1 MDDSNIAEFG
11 ISRELYE
18 RIVELR
24 RDLHRHPELSHK
36 EERTAN
42 RLSEQ
47 LKALGIPHR
56 IGVAGTGVVAD
67 LPGRFSG
74 PSVALRA
81 DTDALPILEETG
93 LPFASKQTG
102 VMHACGHDGHSSMLI
117 GAAAMLAQGEP
128 PPLPVRFIW
137 QPAEEV
143 GEGAQEMIRA
153 GVLENIGMIFGGH
166 LDRRYP
172 AGVLIVTDGPVNAS
186 TDTFHIRIQGQ
197 QGHGARPHEA
207 CDAIVVASLM
217 ITALQTI
224 VSREVDPAHP
234 SVISVGAFH
243 AGKAP
248 NVIAGSA
255 ELDGTIRAQDKKVR
269 SHLKS
274 SISRM
279 AQAIGQ
285 LHGAQVSVEFKF
297 GTPSVVNT
305 PEMAELARSA
315 AAQVVGPERVVA
327 LHTANMGGE
336 DFSYYLDQV
345 PGCYIR
351 FGGQIPDLEGFPA
364 HSSQFDFDERALA
377 AGAAWFA
384 RVTHLAGDSLLNQ

>member
-1 MDDSNIAEFG
+1 MNDSNISEFG
-11 ISRELYE
+11 VSRELYQM
-18 RIVELR
+18 IVELR
-24 RDLHRHPELSHK
+24 RDLHRYPELSHK
-36 EERTAN
+36 EERTAK

-56 IGVAGTGVVAD
+56 TGVSGTGVVAD

-74 PSVALRA
+74 PSIALRA
-81 DTDALPILEETG
+81 DTDALPILEETE
-93 LPFASKQTG
+93 LPFASEQAG
-102 VMHACGHDGHSSMLI
+102 IMHACGHDGHSSMLV

-143 GEGAQEMIRA
+143 GEGAQEMIRD
-153 GVLENIGMIFGGH
+153 GVLENVGMIFGGH
-166 LDRRYP
+166 LDRHYP
-172 AGVLIVTDGPVNAS
+172 AGTLIVTDGPVNAS
-186 TDTFHIRIQGQ
+186 TDTFHIRIRGQ

-234 SVISVGAFH
+234 SVISVGSFH
-243 AGKAP
+243 AGSAP

-255 ELDGTIRAQDKKVR
+255 ELQGTIRAQDKSVR
-269 SHLKS
+269 THLQS

-285 LHGAQVSVEFKF
+285 LHDAQVSVEFKF

-305 PEMAELARSA
+305 PEMAEVARA
-315 AAQVVGPERVVA
+315 AAFQVVGPERVVA

-351 FGGQIPDLEGFPA
+351 FGGTG
-364 HSSQFDFDERALA
+364 
-377 AGAAWFA
+377 
-384 RVTHLAGDSLLNQ
+384 V

>member
-1 MDDSNIAEFG
+1 MNDSNIDEFG
-11 ISRELYE
+11 VSRELYKM
-18 RIVELR
+18 IVELR
-24 RDLHRHPELSHK
+24 RDLHRNPELSHK
-36 EERTAN
+36 EERTAD

-47 LKALGIPHR
+47 LKTLGIPHR
-56 IGVAGTGVVAD
+56 TAVAGTGVVAD
-67 LPGRFSG
+67 LPGRCSG
-74 PSVALRA
+74 PSIALRA
-81 DTDALPILEETG
+81 DTDALPILEETE
-93 LPFASKQTG
+93 LPFASEQTG
-102 VMHACGHDGHSSMLI
+102 IMHACGHDGHSSMLV

-143 GEGAQEMIRA
+143 GEGAQEMISA
-153 GVLENIGMIFGGH
+153 GVLENVGMIFGGH
-166 LDRRYP
+166 LDRHYP
-172 AGVLIVTDGPVNAS
+172 AGVLVVSDGPVNAS
-186 TDTFHIRIQGQ
+186 TDTFHISIRGQ

-234 SVISVGAFH
+234 SVISVGSFH
-243 AGKAP
+243 AG
-248 NVIAGSA
+248 S
-255 ELDGTIRAQDKKVR
+255 AQDKSVR
-269 SHLKS
+269 SHLQT

-285 LHGAQVSVEFKF
+285 LHDAQVSVEFKF

-305 PEMAELARSA
+305 SEMAELARSA
-315 AAQVVGPERVVA
+315 AVKVVGPERVVA

-351 FGGQIPDLEGFPA
+351 FGGQVPDLKGFPA

-377 AGAAWFA
+377 AGAAWFT
-384 RVTHLAGDSLLNQ
+384 RVAHIAGESLLDQQS